1 MSRSNE
7 RLFLL
12 SKPWHDV
19 KLLFEE
25 AYPGIKQED
34 EKMYEYTARRFPLK
48 LNLQLF
54 AADGG
59 ASGGASGEGSGGDGT
74 GGSGGDGGAGNGE
87 KTFTQAELDQL
98 VQQRLS
104 RAEKAAQKTLAKQ
117 LGFDSVEAMQAAL
130 KPKDKEQEKESGK
143 LDPEEID
150 RLVDEK
156 IKAREKEQND
166 KTFKRL
172 LNAEV
177 KVLANELGF
186 ADWEDAAALADLSAV
201 KENDKGEL
209 EGVKEAL
216 EALAKKKP
224 HLLKSKQGGGRIG
237 ADIGGGSPDDKK
249 KRQEEIINLAKSRGT
264 IGGQAVNDPWARK

>member
-1 MSRSNE
+1 
-7 RLFLL
+7 
-12 SKPWHDV
+12 
-19 KLLFEE
+19 
-25 AYPGIKQED
+25 
-34 EKMYEYTARRFPLK
+34 MYEYIARRFPLK

-59 ASGGASGEGSGGDGT
+59 AGGVAGGEGGSGEGA
-74 GGSGGDGGAGNGE
+74 GGSGGDGGSAGNGE
-87 KTFTQAELDQL
+87 KTFTQAELDQH
-98 VQQRLS
+98 VQQRVA
-104 RAEKAAQKTLAKQ
+104 RAEKAAQKALAKQ
-117 LGFDSVEAMQAAL
+117 LGFDSVEAMHATL
-130 KPKDKEQEKESGK
+130 KPENKDKDNKDL
-143 LDPEEID
+143 LDPAD
-150 RLVDEK
+150 VDKLVDEK

-177 KVLANELGF
+177 KVMANELGF

-224 HLLKSKQGGGRIG
+224 HLIKTKQGGGRIG
-237 ADIGGGSPDDKK
+237 ADIGSGTPDDKK
-249 KRQEEIINLAKSRGT
+249 KRQEEMVNLAKSRGVP
-264 IGGQAVNDPWARK
+264 GQQAVYNPWAQK

>member
-1 MSRSNE
+1 
-7 RLFLL
+7 
-12 SKPWHDV
+12 
-19 KLLFEE
+19 
-25 AYPGIKQED
+25 
-34 EKMYEYTARRFPLK
+34 MYEDIAKRLPLK
-48 LNLQLF
+48 LDLQLF
-54 AADGG
+54 AEG
-59 ASGGASGEGSGGDGT
+59 GEGGN
-74 GGSGGDGGAGNGE
+74 DGGAGGEGGSGSNGSE
-87 KTFTQAELDQL
+87 KTFTQAELDQH
-98 VQQRLS
+98 VQSRLS
-104 RAEKAAQKTLAKQ
+104 RAEKAAQKQLAKD
-117 LGFDSVEAMQAAL
+117 LGFDSVEAMQAAI
-130 KPKDKEQEKESGK
+130 KPKDKEDKEGK
-143 LDPEEID
+143 LDPAEVD

-177 KVLANELGF
+177 KVMANELEF

-224 HLLKSKQGGGRIG
+224 HLLKAKQGSGRIG
-237 ADIGGGSPDDKK
+237 ANINSNLPEDKK
-249 KRQEEIINLAKSRGT
+249 KRHEEIANLAKNRGT

>member
-1 MSRSNE
+1 
-7 RLFLL
+7 
-12 SKPWHDV
+12 
-19 KLLFEE
+19 
-25 AYPGIKQED
+25 
-34 EKMYEYTARRFPLK
+34 MYEYIARRFPLK

-54 AADGG
+54 AADDG
-59 ASGGASGEGSGGDGT
+59 ASGGAGGEGGGGDGA
-74 GGSGGDGGAGNGE
+74 GGSGGDGGSAGNGE
-87 KTFTQAELDQL
+87 KTFTQAELDQH
-98 VQQRLS
+98 VQQRVA
-104 RAEKAAQKTLAKQ
+104 RAEKAAQKALAKQ
-117 LGFDSVEAMQAAL
+117 LGFDSVEAMQAAV
-130 KPKDKEQEKESGK
+130 KPTEKQDKEGK
-143 LDPEEID
+143 LDPAEVD

-177 KVLANELGF
+177 KVMANELGF

-224 HLLKSKQGGGRIG
+224 HLLKAKQGSGRIG
-237 ADIGGGSPDDKK
+237 ANVPNSQEQKQKKHEDIV
-249 KRQEEIINLAKSRGT
+249 NLAKSRGV
-264 IGGQAVNDPWARK
+264 IGGQTVNDPWARK

>member
-1 MSRSNE
+1 MNE
-7 RLFLL
+7 
-12 SKPWHDV
+12 
-19 KLLFEE
+19 
-25 AYPGIKQED
+25 YI
-34 EKMYEYTARRFPLK
+34 ARRFPLK

-59 ASGGASGEGSGGDGT
+59 ASGGTGESGGGDGAGGSGGDG
-74 GGSGGDGGAGNGE
+74 GGAGNGE

-104 RAEKAAQKTLAKQ
+104 RAEKAAQKALAKD

-130 KPKDKEQEKESGK
+130 KKDKGSDKKADGK
-143 LDPEEID
+143 LDPAEVS
-150 RLVDEK
+150 RLVDEQ
-156 IKAREKEQND
+156 IKEREKEQNQ
-166 KTFKRL
+166 KTFNRL

-186 ADWEDAAALADLSAV
+186 ADWEDARALADLSAV

-237 ADIGGGSPDDKK
+237 ADIGSGTPDDKK
-249 KRQEEIINLAKSRGT
+249 KRQEEIINLAKNRGT
-264 IGGQAVNDPWARK
+264 IGGQSVNDPWARK